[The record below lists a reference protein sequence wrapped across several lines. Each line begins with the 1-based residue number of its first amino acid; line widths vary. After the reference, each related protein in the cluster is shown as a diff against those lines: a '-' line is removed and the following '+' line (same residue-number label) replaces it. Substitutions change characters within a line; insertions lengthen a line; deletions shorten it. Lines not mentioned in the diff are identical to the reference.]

1 MNKST
6 MRSAGNLLIG
16 FALGGLIGAVVALL
30 MAPQTGDQVRAML
43 RDRSSELKDKAM
55 SSIED
60 TRSRAESAISSAK
73 DRAGEMIGR
82 S

>member
-30 MAPQTGDQVRAML
+30 MAPQTGDQVRSML